1 MARCTSSPFLASR
14 TRPLCPLRRGF
25 LNKLKLRS
33 SSSQRSSLS
42 PICDPPSLKSPF
54 KHSLK
59 PRRRT
64 GLLFSTRLRR
74 IRTRMCRRGRD
85 TTLRGERIRLARC
98 TSSLFL
104 ASRTDAFCPL
114 RLYNRE
120 QKDSNNSNSKPLQPR
135 LSRALRCR
143 TNIALEL
150 AWLNTLISS
159 RGYRN
164 RGRLLC
170 PTRRRRIRS
179 RKCRRR
185 VGRIRLARCT
195 LSRFLVSRTRAQRRT
210 LPTAAATPGT
220 EG

>member
-1 MARCTSSPFLASR
+1 
-14 TRPLCPLRRGF
+14 
-25 LNKLKLRS
+25 
-33 SSSQRSSLS
+33 
-42 PICDPPSLKSPF
+42 
-54 KHSLK
+54 
-59 PRRRT
+59 
-64 GLLFSTRLRR
+64 
-74 IRTRMCRRGRD
+74 MCRRGRN

-120 QKDSNNSNSKPLQPR
+120 QKDSNNSNTEPLQPR

-143 TNIALEL
+143 TNIAVEF
-150 AWLNTLISS
+150 AWLNALISS

-164 RGRLLC
+164 SRHRWGRLLC
-170 PTRRRRIRS
+170 PTRLRRIRS
-179 RKCRRR
+179 SKCRRR

-210 LPTAAATPGT
+210 LATAAATPGT